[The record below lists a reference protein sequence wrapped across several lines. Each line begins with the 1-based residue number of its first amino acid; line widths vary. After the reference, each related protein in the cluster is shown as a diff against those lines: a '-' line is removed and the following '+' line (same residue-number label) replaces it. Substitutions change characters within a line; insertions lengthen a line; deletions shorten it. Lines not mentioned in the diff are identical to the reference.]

1 MSLVYLNGEFKPIEE
16 AAISVLD
23 RGFLFGDGVYEVI
36 PVYGG
41 RLFRLEQHL
50 WRLDN
55 SLAGIR
61 ILPPHGSAE
70 WRDLLSELV
79 SRNGGGDLTVY
90 VQVTRGVGPRDHAFP
105 AAPSPTVFAMV
116 NPLPERAG
124 VQGVK
129 AITARDIR
137 WELCNIKAITL
148 LPNALLRQ
156 QAVEA
161 GATEAIL
168 HRNGS
173 VTEGAASNVFVV
185 SRGEVATPPQ
195 SAQLLPGITRDL
207 VVELLQE
214 AGVPCDERAVSLDEL
229 RRAGEI
235 WITSSTREIVPVT
248 ELDGI
253 PIAGGQAGPVWE
265 TAQTLYQDFKTRV
278 RAEGA
283 G

>member
-1 MSLVYLNGEFKPIEE
+1 MSIVYLNGAYKPIEE
-16 AAISVLD
+16 AAVSVLD
-23 RGFLFGDGVYEVI
+23 RGFLFGDGVYEVM

-55 SLAGIR
+55 SLDGIR
-61 ILPPHGSAE
+61 LPHPHGSDE
-70 WRDLLSELV
+70 WTTILNELV

-90 VQVTRGVGPRDHAFP
+90 VQVTRGVGPRDHVFP
-105 AAPSPTVFAMV
+105 AAPRPTVFAMV
-116 NPLPERAG
+116 NPLPQQPGAR
-124 VQGVK
+124 GVK

-137 WELCNIKAITL
+137 WECCNIKAITL

-168 HRNGS
+168 HRDGL

-185 SRGEVATPPQ
+185 SGGEVATPLK
-195 SAQLLPGITRDL
+195 SSQLLPGITRDL
-207 VVELLQE
+207 VVELLQD
-214 AGVPCDERAVSLDEL
+214 ADVPCDERAVSLDEL
-229 RRAGEI
+229 RHAEEI
-235 WITSSTREIVPVT
+235 WITSSSREIVPVT
-248 ELDGI
+248 ELDGKEVSE
-253 PIAGGQAGPVWE
+253 GQSGPVWE
-265 TAQTLYQDFKTRV
+265 VAFNLYQDFKTRV
-278 RAEGA
+278 RAEGD